1 MKQLIVTIVLF
12 LAYAIF
18 AGLSSWWT
26 GSSWSVNTGIS
37 WVWVACIVAFIVS
50 VLASYCLT
58 KVISQFQN
66 ANGSWT
72 WIILYTVGFLFLWS
86 LSFMTNVHYNY
97 VVKHG
102 YDNMNVQLHDGLTYL
117 NDSIQRLS
125 KDPED
130 RKSTAI
136 DNVLTIMQGYQ
147 NQFDKSLNDGRGG
160 LIPDGFGPDCI
171 TILNQMENFLRSD
184 TALYHDK
191 NNYEIYDDND
201 VSHSSDI
208 GKKDYDRIGKKY
220 NRLIGI
226 ARETKIGVITRY
238 YDNQKNSSNTLKSL
252 VANTNSAIKELE
264 KLSKKKDFDDY
275 SNFYNETLSPLIGK
289 MPEQYKKN
297 LGVKI
302 IDNNTGKKRYRIY
315 PSDRMFD
322 WWDVWND
329 LNILPKDAKLGG
341 KMPISLA
348 LDICAFILFI
358 FFYREFKRLFP

>member
-18 AGLSSWWT
+18 AGLSAWWT

-37 WVWVACIVAFIVS
+37 WVWVACIVAFVVS

-58 KVISQFQN
+58 KVIDQFRN
-66 ANGSWT
+66 TNGSWT
-72 WIILYTVGFLFLWS
+72 WILIYAVGFLFLWS

-117 NDSIQRLS
+117 NDSIKRLS
-125 KDPED
+125 KDPEN
-130 RKSTAI
+130 RKNIAI
-136 DNVLTIMQGYQ
+136 ENLLTSMQGYQ
-147 NQFDKSLNDGRGG
+147 NLFDKSLNDGRSG
-160 LIPDGFGPDCI
+160 LIPDGFGRDCI
-171 TILNQMENFLRSD
+171 TILNQMESFLRSD
-184 TALYHDK
+184 TALYQDK
-191 NNYEIYDDND
+191 NNYEIFDDND
-201 VSHSSDI
+201 ASHKSDI

-220 NRLIGI
+220 NRFITT

-238 YDNQKNSSNTLKSL
+238 YDNQKTTGRTLDSL
-252 VANTNSAIKELE
+252 VAVTNSDIKELE
-264 KLSKKKDFDDY
+264 KLSKKKNFNDY
-275 SNFYNETLSPLIGK
+275 YTFYNEKLSPLIGA
-289 MPEQYKKN
+289 MPEQYKTN
-297 LGVKI
+297 LGTKI
-302 IDNNTGKKRYRIY
+302 IDNTGKKRYRIY

-329 LNILPKDAKLGG
+329 LNILPKDAQLGG
-341 KMPISLA
+341 KMPMSLA

>member
-18 AGLSSWWT
+18 AGLSAWWT

-37 WVWVACIVAFIVS
+37 WVWVACIVAFVVS

-58 KVISQFQN
+58 KVIDQFRN
-66 ANGSWT
+66 TNGSWT
-72 WIILYTVGFLFLWS
+72 WILIYAVGFLFLWS

-125 KDPED
+125 KDPES
-130 RKSTAI
+130 RKNAAIENVSTS
-136 DNVLTIMQGYQ
+136 MQGYQ
-147 NQFDKSLNDGRGG
+147 NLFDKSLNDGRAG
-160 LIPDGFGPDCI
+160 LIPDGFGNDCI
-171 TILNQMENFLRSD
+171 TILNQVETFLHSD
-184 TALYHDK
+184 TVLYHDK
-191 NNYEIYDDND
+191 NEYVIYDDND
-201 VSHSSDI
+201 LTDKSDV
-208 GKKDYDRIGKKY
+208 GKKDYDRIGRKY
-220 NRLIGI
+220 NRKINS

-238 YDNQKNSSNTLKSL
+238 YDNLKQSGFTLDSL
-252 VANTNSAIKELE
+252 VAVTNSDIKELE
-264 KLSKKKDFDDY
+264 KLSKKKNFNDY
-275 SNFYNETLSPLIGK
+275 YTFYNEKLSPLIGA
-289 MPEQYKKN
+289 MPEQYKTN
-297 LGVKI
+297 LGTKI
-302 IDNNTGKKRYRIY
+302 IDNTGKKRYRIY

-329 LNILPKDAKLGG
+329 LNILPKDAQLGG
-341 KMPISLA
+341 KMPMSLA

-358 FFYREFKRLFP
+358 FFYREFKRLFS